1 MSSESEQVNGYIFG
15 ELVESSEAKPKATRV
30 AIKVIRRPRRK
41 LWEVMVVEHRNFFPV
56 REEENEMK

>member
-1 MSSESEQVNGYIFG
+1 
-15 ELVESSEAKPKATRV
+15 VESSEAKTIATRV